1 MKKQLLI
8 LTTIAALVMVGSL
21 AFAASTH
28 IKGKVTAVS
37 GKSITIEVEKGS
49 AADVAVGDSVEMEVK
64 GAKAAPKKGGDMLQG
79 C

>member
-64 GAKAAPKKGGDMLQG
+64 GAKAAPKKGKDMLQG